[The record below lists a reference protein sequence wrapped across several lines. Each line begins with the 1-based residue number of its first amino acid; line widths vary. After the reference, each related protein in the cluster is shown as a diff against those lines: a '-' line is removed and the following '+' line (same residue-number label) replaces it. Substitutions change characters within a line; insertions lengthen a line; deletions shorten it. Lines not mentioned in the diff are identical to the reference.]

1 MPTSRQEAKPSI
13 ALAVFGRWSF
23 VASLAAGFAIGVAL
37 LPMAGNQIF
46 GAAAIFGALLI
57 AAGTALRAAQAE
69 TQVEALQLKLLDERS
84 YHAFVHGAVEGFFRT
99 TRDGRYLIANP
110 ALARMYGY
118 DSSEQLN
125 RELTDISAS
134 LYVDPNRRD
143 EFHALMKSQRV
154 VRDFV
159 SQIRRRDGTIIWIA
173 ENARTVTDDDD
184 QFLFYEG
191 TVEDIT
197 EKRQSEGAVRQ
208 ALRETQEAARQK
220 GAFLAAMSHEL
231 KTPLNA
237 VIGFSDLMRQELF
250 GPIENERYRSYVG
263 DVHENGLRLLAMIN
277 SILDFSRIEGGLLDL
292 DENIIC
298 VADAVAAARDEMT
311 ASGREAAAIHLQVP
325 PDLPL
330 LRADPKRLHQILMH
344 LLSNAAKFTSRN
356 GRIEI
361 AAKIAVDGG
370 LALVIRDTGI
380 GMASSLIRGALE
392 PFKQLDAGLE
402 RRFEGLGLGL
412 PLANALM
419 HLHGG
424 SLAIHSEPGR
434 GTTVNLNF
442 PAERTTRLVAAPPA
456 A

>member
-1 MPTSRQEAKPSI
+1 MPKTQIEAKPSI
-13 ALAVFGRWSF
+13 AVAIFSRWTF
-23 VASLAAGFAIGVAL
+23 MASVILGLAIGAAV
-37 LPMAGNQIF
+37 LPTSQDRIAS
-46 GAAAIFGALLI
+46 AAAMLGALLI
-57 AAGTALRAAQAE
+57 MAATATRAARAE
-69 TQVEALQLKLLDERS
+69 RQVETLQLKLRDERS
-84 YHAFVHGAVEGFFRT
+84 YHAFVDGAVEGFFRT
-99 TRDGRYLIANP
+99 TREGRYLIANP

-118 DSSEQLN
+118 ASAEQMHN
-125 RELTDISAS
+125 ELTDISAS
-134 LYVDPNRRD
+134 LYVDPNRRN
-143 EFHALMKSQRV
+143 EFHALMKSQRT
-154 VRDFV
+154 VRNFV
-159 SQIRRRDGTIIWIA
+159 SEIRRRDGSPIWIA

-197 EKRQSEGAVRQ
+197 EKRQSEEAMQR

-250 GPIENERYRSYVG
+250 GPIENERYRSYID
-263 DVHENGLRLLAMIN
+263 DVNQNGIRLLAMIN

-292 DENIIC
+292 DERVIS
-298 VADAVAAARDEMT
+298 VADIVDAAREEMTANGRAVAA
-311 ASGREAAAIHLQVP
+311 IHPQVP
-325 PDLPL
+325 QDLPA
-330 LRADPKRLHQILMH
+330 LRADPKRLHQVLMH
-344 LLSNAAKFTSRN
+344 VLSNAAKFTSKN
-356 GRIEI
+356 GRIDVI
-361 AAKIAVDGG
+361 AKVASDGD
-370 LALVIRDTGI
+370 LLLVIRDTGI

-419 HLHGG
+419 RLHGG
-424 SLAIHSEPGR
+424 SLAIQSEPGR

-442 PAERTTRLVAAPPA
+442 PAERVVRPSAVPA

>member
-1 MPTSRQEAKPSI
+1 MPAPNNAAKPSI
-13 ALAVFGRWSF
+13 ALAVLGRWAF
-23 VASLAAGFAIGVAL
+23 IASLAAGLVIGVAV
-37 LPMAGNQIF
+37 LPIAANQIV
-46 GAAAIFGALLI
+46 GAVAIFGALLI
-57 AAGTALRAAQAE
+57 AAASALRATRAE
-69 TQVEALQLKLLDERS
+69 TQVEGLQLKLLDERS
-84 YHAFVHGAVEGFFRT
+84 YHAFVDGSVEGFFRT

-110 ALARMYGY
+110 ALARIYGY
-118 DSSEQLN
+118 DSVEQLKS
-125 RELTDISAS
+125 ELTNISGS
-134 LYVDPNRRD
+134 LYVDPDRRN
-143 EFHALMKSQRV
+143 EFHELMTSQQV

-159 SQIRRRDGTIIWIA
+159 SQIRRRDGTLIWIA
-173 ENARTVTDDDD
+173 EDARTVTDDDG

-197 EKRQSEGAVRQ
+197 EKRQSEEATRQ

-250 GPIENERYRSYVG
+250 GPIQNERYRSYVG

-292 DENIIC
+292 DERIIG
-298 VADAVAAARDEMT
+298 VADAVDAARDELT
-311 ASGREAAAIHLQVP
+311 ASGRAIASIQVQVP
-325 PDLPL
+325 PDLPT
-330 LRADPKRLHQILMH
+330 LRADPKRLHQILTH

-361 AAKIAVDGG
+361 TAKTVGDGG
-370 LALVIRDTGI
+370 LTLVIRDTGI

-419 HLHGG
+419 RLHGG
-424 SLAIHSEPGR
+424 SLAINSEPGK
-434 GTTVNLNF
+434 GTTVSLNF
-442 PAERTTRLVAAPPA
+442 PRERTVAQAAAPA

>member
-1 MPTSRQEAKPSI
+1 MPKPLIAPKPSI
-13 ALAVFGRWSF
+13 VVAILGRWSF
-23 VASLAAGFAIGVAL
+23 VASLAAGFAIGLAL
-37 LPMAGNQIF
+37 LPLTANELI
-46 GAAAIFGALLI
+46 GAAVALGALAI
-57 AAGTALRAAQAE
+57 MAATAMRAARAE
-69 TQVEALQLKLLDERS
+69 SQVETLQRKLLDERS
-84 YHAFVHGAVEGFFRT
+84 YHAFVDGAVEGFFRT

-118 DSSEQLN
+118 ESTEQLN

-134 LYVDPNRRD
+134 LYVDPNRRN

-159 SQIRRRDGTIIWIA
+159 SQIRRRDGEIIWIA
-173 ENARTVTDDDD
+173 ENARIVTDDDD

-197 EKRQSEGAVRQ
+197 EKRQSEEATRQ

-263 DVHENGLRLLAMIN
+263 DVHENGLRLLAMID

-292 DENIIC
+292 DERAIG
-298 VADAVAAARDEMT
+298 VADALAAARDAMLS
-311 ASGREAAAIHLQVP
+311 SGRAMATIQLHVP
-325 PDLPL
+325 ADVPA

-344 LLSNAAKFTSRN
+344 LLSNAAKFTSKN
-356 GRIEI
+356 GRIDVI
-361 AAKIAVDGG
+361 AKVMPGG
-370 LALVIRDTGI
+370 SLALIIRDTGI

-412 PLANALM
+412 PLANALLR
-419 HLHGG
+419 LHGG
-424 SLAIHSEPGR
+424 SLAIHSEPGH
-434 GTTVNLNF
+434 GTTVNIAF
-442 PAERTTRLVAAPPA
+442 PPERTIRLAAAPA

>member
-1 MPTSRQEAKPSI
+1 MPAPNNAAKPSV
-13 ALAVFGRWSF
+13 ALAVFGRWAF
-23 VASLAAGFAIGVAL
+23 IASLVAGFAIGVAVV
-37 LPMAGNQIF
+37 PIAANQIA

-57 AAGTALRAAQAE
+57 AAASALRAKRAE
-69 TQVEALQLKLLDERS
+69 TQVEGLQLKLLDERS
-84 YHAFVHGAVEGFFRT
+84 YHAFVDGAVEGFFRT

-110 ALARMYGY
+110 ALARIYGY
-118 DSSEQLN
+118 DSVEQLKS
-125 RELTDISAS
+125 ELTNISGA
-134 LYVDPNRRD
+134 LYVDPDRRN
-143 EFHALMKSQRV
+143 EFHELMTSQRV

-159 SQIRRRDGTIIWIA
+159 SQIRRRDGSLIWIA
-173 ENARTVTDDDD
+173 EDARTVTDDDG

-197 EKRQSEGAVRQ
+197 EKHQAEEATRQ
-208 ALRETQEAARQK
+208 ALCETQEAARQK

-263 DVHENGLRLLAMIN
+263 DVHDNGLRLLAMIN

-292 DENIIC
+292 DERIIG
-298 VADAVAAARDEMT
+298 VADAVDAARDEIT
-311 ASGREAAAIHLQVP
+311 ASGRAIASILVQVP
-325 PDLPL
+325 PDLPT

-361 AAKIAVDGG
+361 IAKTAGDGG
-370 LALVIRDTGI
+370 IVLVIRDTGI

-419 HLHGG
+419 RLHGG
-424 SLAIHSEPGR
+424 SLAINSEPGK
-434 GTTVNLNF
+434 GTTVSLNF
-442 PAERTTRLVAAPPA
+442 PSERTIRQAAAPA

>member
-1 MPTSRQEAKPSI
+1 MPKPQIEAKPSV
-13 ALAVFGRWSF
+13 AVAIFGRWTF
-23 VASLAAGFAIGVAL
+23 IASMTVGLAIGVL
-37 LPMAGNQIF
+37 ILPTAQDQVV
-46 GAAAIFGALLI
+46 AAAAMLGALLI
-57 AAGTALRAAQAE
+57 MAATAIRAARAE
-69 TQVEALQLKLLDERS
+69 RQVETLQLKLLDEHS
-84 YHAFVHGAVEGFFRT
+84 YHAFVDGAVEGFFRT
-99 TRDGRYLIANP
+99 AREGRYLIANP

-118 DSSEQLN
+118 DTPEQMRN
-125 RELTDISAS
+125 ELTDISAS
-134 LYVDPNRRD
+134 LYVDPNRRN

-159 SQIRRRDGTIIWIA
+159 SQIRRRDGSLIWIA

-197 EKRQSEGAVRQ
+197 EKRQSEEAMQR
-208 ALRETQEAARQK
+208 ALRETQEAVRQK
-220 GAFLAAMSHEL
+220 GAFLAVMSHEL

-250 GPIENERYRSYVG
+250 GPIDNERYRSYVD
-263 DVHENGLRLLAMIN
+263 DVHQNGLRLLAMIN

-292 DENIIC
+292 DESVIS
-298 VADAVAAARDEMT
+298 VAETLTTALDEMT
-311 ASGREAAAIHLQVP
+311 VSGRAAASIHLQVP
-325 PDLPL
+325 PDLPS

-344 LLSNAAKFTSRN
+344 VLSNAAKFTSKN
-356 GRIEI
+356 GRIDI
-361 AAKIAVDGG
+361 IAKIGNDGG
-370 LALVIRDTGI
+370 LGLVIRDTGI
-380 GMASSLIRGALE
+380 GMASALIRGALE

-419 HLHGG
+419 RLHGG

-442 PAERTTRLVAAPPA
+442 PAERTIRRIAAPA

>member
-1 MPTSRQEAKPSI
+1 MPQKPPNEPTPSI
-13 ALAVFGRWSF
+13 AVALLGRWSF
-23 VASLAAGFAIGVAL
+23 VASLVAGVGI
-37 LPMAGNQIF
+37 
-46 GAAAIFGALLI
+46 GAAVMPVSVNEIPSAAAMFGALVI
-57 AAGTALRAAQAE
+57 MAATALRAGRAE
-69 TQVEALQLKLLDERS
+69 RQVDDLQSKLLDERS
-84 YHAFVHGAVEGFFRT
+84 FRAFVYGAVEGFFRT

-118 DSSEQLN
+118 ETPDQLKA
-125 RELTDISAS
+125 ELTDISAT
-134 LYVDPNRRD
+134 LYVDPSRRN
-143 EFHALMKSQRV
+143 EFHSQMKSTRV
-154 VRDFV
+154 VRNFV
-159 SQIRRRDGTIIWIA
+159 SQIRRRDGHLIWIS

-197 EKRQSEGAVRQ
+197 EKRLSEEATQR

-292 DENIIC
+292 DERIIS
-298 VADAVAAARDEMT
+298 VSDAVAAARDEMIARGKPMPT
-311 ASGREAAAIHLQVP
+311 IALHIT
-325 PDLPL
+325 PDLPG
-330 LRADPKRLHQILMH
+330 LRADPKRLHQILIQ

-356 GRIEI
+356 GRIDII
-361 AAKIAVDGG
+361 ARVLPAGG
-370 LALVIRDTGI
+370 LTLMIRDTGI

-392 PFKQLDAGLE
+392 PFNQLDAGLE

-419 HLHGG
+419 RLHGG
-424 SLAIHSEPGR
+424 SLAIHSEPGH
-434 GTTVNLNF
+434 GTTVNLDF
-442 PAERTTRLVAAPPA
+442 PAERMVPA
-456 A
+456 ATVPAA

>member
-1 MPTSRQEAKPSI
+1 MPTSLNAPQPSI
-13 ALAVFGRWSF
+13 AVAILGRWSF
-23 VASLAAGFAIGVAL
+23 VASLAVGFGIGLAL
-37 LPMAGNQIF
+37 LPFTANQLT
-46 GAAAIFGALLI
+46 GAAVAVGALAI
-57 AAGTALRAAQAE
+57 MAATAIRAARAE
-69 TQVEALQLKLLDERS
+69 SQVETLQLKLLDERS
-84 YHAFVHGAVEGFFRT
+84 YHAFVDGAVEGFFRT

-118 DSSEQLN
+118 EDTEHLKS
-125 RELTDISAS
+125 ELTDISAS

-143 EFHALMKSQRV
+143 EFHALMRSQRV

-159 SQIRRRDGTIIWIA
+159 SQIRTRDGKLIWIA
-173 ENARTVTDDDD
+173 ENARIVTDDDD

-197 EKRQSEGAVRQ
+197 EKRESEEATRQ

-263 DVHENGLRLLAMIN
+263 DVHENGLRLLAMID

-292 DENIIC
+292 DERTIH
-298 VADAVAAARDEMT
+298 VGDALAAARDAMLS
-311 ASGREAAAIHLQVP
+311 SGRAVAAIQLHVP
-325 PDLPL
+325 ADLPA

-344 LLSNAAKFTSRN
+344 LLSNAAKFTSKN
-356 GRIEI
+356 GRIDVI
-361 AAKIAVDGG
+361 AKVMANGG
-370 LALVIRDTGI
+370 LALIIRDTGI

-419 HLHGG
+419 RLHGG
-424 SLAIHSEPGR
+424 SLAIHSEPGH
-434 GTTVNLNF
+434 GTTVNLDF
-442 PAERTTRLVAAPPA
+442 PSERTVPQAAAPA

>member
-1 MPTSRQEAKPSI
+1 MPAPQKEAKPSI
-13 ALAVFGRWSF
+13 AVAVFGHWSF
-23 VASLAAGFAIGVAL
+23 VASLAAGLAIGLAL
-37 LPMAGNQIF
+37 LPLAGDRLI
-46 GAAAIFGALLI
+46 GAAVIVGALLI
-57 AAGTALRAAQAE
+57 MAATAMRAARAE
-69 TQVEALQLKLLDERS
+69 TQVESLQLKLLDERS
-84 YHAFVHGAVEGFFRT
+84 YHAFVDGAVEGFFRT

-110 ALARMYGY
+110 ALARIYGY
-118 DSSEQLN
+118 ETSEQLKS
-125 RELTDISAS
+125 ELKDISAS

-159 SQIRRRDGTIIWIA
+159 SLIRRRDGTLIWIA
-173 ENARTVTDDDD
+173 ENARIVTDDDG

-197 EKRQSEGAVRQ
+197 EKRQSEEATRQ
-208 ALRETQEAARQK
+208 ALRETQEASRQK

-250 GPIENERYRSYVG
+250 GPIENDRYRSYVD

-292 DENIIC
+292 DETILC
-298 VADAVAAARDEMT
+298 VADAVDAARDAMAATGKAT
-311 ASGREAAAIHLQVP
+311 ASIHVQVP
-325 PDLPL
+325 PDLPS
-330 LRADPKRLHQILMH
+330 LRADAKRLHQILMH
-344 LLSNAAKFTSRN
+344 VLSNAAKFTSRN
-356 GRIEI
+356 GRIDI
-361 AAKIAVDGG
+361 RAKVAGDGG
-370 LALVIRDTGI
+370 LVLVIQDTGI

-419 HLHGG
+419 RLHGG
-424 SLAIHSEPGR
+424 GLAIHSEPGQ
-434 GTTVNLNF
+434 GTTVSLNF
-442 PAERTTRLVAAPPA
+442 PRERTLRLAAAPA

>member
-1 MPTSRQEAKPSI
+1 MPTPLNEAKPPI
-13 ALAVFGRWSF
+13 ACAVFGRWSF
-23 VASLAAGFAIGVAL
+23 LASLAVGFVTGLAV
-37 LPMAGNQIF
+37 LPVAGNQIAG
-46 GAAAIFGALLI
+46 GAAILGALILM
-57 AAGTALRAAQAE
+57 AATALRAARAE
-69 TQVEALQLKLLDERS
+69 SQVETLQSKLIDERS
-84 YHAFVHGAVEGFFRT
+84 YRAFVDGAVEGFFRT
-99 TRDGRYLIANP
+99 TKDGRYLIANP

-118 DSSEQLN
+118 DSVEQL
-125 RELTDISAS
+125 RGELTDISSS
-134 LYVDPNRRD
+134 LYIEPNRRE

-159 SQIRRRDGTIIWIA
+159 SQIRRRDGRLIWIA
-173 ENARTVTDDDD
+173 ENARTVTDDEE

-191 TVEDIT
+191 IVEDIT
-197 EKRQSEGAVRQ
+197 EKRESEEATRR

-250 GPIENERYRSYVG
+250 GPIENERYHSYIA
-263 DVHENGLRLLAMIN
+263 DVYENGLRLLAMIN

-292 DENIIC
+292 DESIVSI
-298 VADAVAAARDEMT
+298 AGAAAAARDEM
-311 ASGREAAAIHLQVP
+311 AAGGRAIAPIHIDVP
-325 PDLPL
+325 PDLPS

-344 LLSNAAKFTSRN
+344 VLSNAAKFTARN

-361 AAKIAVDGG
+361 RARLAGDKG
-370 LALVIRDTGI
+370 LALVVRDTGI
-380 GMASSLIRGALE
+380 GMASALIRGALE

-419 HLHGG
+419 RLHGG
-424 SLAIHSEPGR
+424 NLTIHSEPGR
-434 GTTVNLNF
+434 GTTVSLNF
-442 PAERTTRLVAAPPA
+442 PSERTTRQAAQPVA
-456 A
+456 

>member
-1 MPTSRQEAKPSI
+1 MPTPLNAPKPSI
-13 ALAVFGRWSF
+13 AVAILGRWSF
-23 VASLAAGFAIGVAL
+23 VASLAVGFGIGLAL
-37 LPMAGNQIF
+37 LPFTATQLT
-46 GAAAIFGALLI
+46 GAAVALGALAI
-57 AAGTALRAAQAE
+57 MAATAMRAARAE
-69 TQVEALQLKLLDERS
+69 NQVETLQLKLLDERS
-84 YHAFVHGAVEGFFRT
+84 YHAFVDGAVEGFFRT

-118 DSSEQLN
+118 ESTEQLTN
-125 RELTDISAS
+125 ELTDISAS
-134 LYVDPNRRD
+134 LYVDPKRRD
-143 EFHALMKSQRV
+143 EFHALMRSQRV

-159 SQIRRRDGTIIWIA
+159 SQIRTRDGKLIWIA
-173 ENARTVTDDDD
+173 ENARIVTDDDD

-197 EKRQSEGAVRQ
+197 EKRESEEATRQ

-263 DVHENGLRLLAMIN
+263 DVHENGLRLLAMID

-292 DENIIC
+292 DERTID
-298 VADAVAAARDEMT
+298 VGDALAAARD
-311 ASGREAAAIHLQVP
+311 ALLSSGRAVATIQLHVP
-325 PDLPL
+325 ADLPA

-344 LLSNAAKFTSRN
+344 LLSNAAKFTSKN
-356 GRIEI
+356 GRIDVI
-361 AAKIAVDGG
+361 AKVMPGGG
-370 LALVIRDTGI
+370 LALIIRDTGI

-419 HLHGG
+419 RLHGG
-424 SLAIHSEPGR
+424 SLAIHSEPGH
-434 GTTVNLNF
+434 GTTVNLDF
-442 PAERTTRLVAAPPA
+442 PPERTVPQAAAPA

>member
-1 MPTSRQEAKPSI
+1 MPNSLSPPKPSI
-13 ALAVFGRWSF
+13 AVTVFGRWSF
-23 VASLAAGFAIGVAL
+23 VASLVGGGAIGLVL
-37 LPMAGNQIF
+37 LPVSGNELVS
-46 GAAAIFGALLI
+46 AAIALGALAI
-57 AAGTALRAAQAE
+57 MVATAMRAARAE
-69 TQVEALQLKLLDERS
+69 SQVESLQLKLLDERS
-84 YHAFVHGAVEGFFRT
+84 YHAFVDGAVEGFFRT

-118 DSSEQLN
+118 DNTDQLKS
-125 RELTDISAS
+125 ELTDISAS
-134 LYVDPNRRD
+134 LYVDPKRRD

-159 SQIRRRDGTIIWIA
+159 SQIRTRDGELIWIA
-173 ENARTVTDDDD
+173 ENARIVTDDDD

-197 EKRQSEGAVRQ
+197 DKRESEEATRQ

-263 DVHENGLRLLAMIN
+263 DVHENGLRLLAMID

-292 DENIIC
+292 EERTIVLTDTL
-298 VADAVAAARDEMT
+298 AAARDAMLS
-311 ASGREAAAIHLQVP
+311 SGRAVATIQLHVP
-325 PDLPL
+325 ADLPS

-344 LLSNAAKFTSRN
+344 LLSNAAKFTSKN
-356 GRIEI
+356 GRIDVI
-361 AAKIAVDGG
+361 AKVMAGGG
-370 LALVIRDTGI
+370 LAVIIRDTGI

-419 HLHGG
+419 RLHGG
-424 SLAIHSEPGR
+424 SLAIHSEPGH
-434 GTTVNLNF
+434 GTTVNLDF
-442 PAERTTRLVAAPPA
+442 PPERTVRQAAAPA

>member
-1 MPTSRQEAKPSI
+1 MPVKPQSEAKPSTAI
-13 ALAVFGRWSF
+13 AVLGRRSF
-23 VASLAAGFAIGVAL
+23 VLSLVAGLGLGAAILPISGSQLAA
-37 LPMAGNQIF
+37 
-46 GAAAIFGALLI
+46 AAAMLGALMI
-57 AAGTALRAAQAE
+57 MAATALRAARAE
-69 TQVEALQLKLLDERS
+69 RQVETLQLKLLDERS
-84 YHAFVHGAVEGFFRT
+84 YHAFVDGAVEGFFRT
-99 TRDGRYLIANP
+99 THDGRYLIANP

-118 DSSEQLN
+118 ETAEQLQA
-125 RELTDISAS
+125 ELTDISAS
-134 LYVDPNRRD
+134 LYIDPNRRN
-143 EFHALMKSQRV
+143 EFHALMKSTRI

-159 SQIRRRDGTIIWIA
+159 SQIRRRDGQLIWIS
-173 ENARTVTDDDD
+173 ENARTVTDEDD
-184 QFLFYEG
+184 QFLLYEG

-197 EKRQSEGAVRQ
+197 EKRLSEEATQR

-250 GPIENERYRSYVG
+250 GPIENERYRSYDG

-292 DENIIC
+292 EESVI
-298 VADAVAAARDEMT
+298 AVSEAVTAAREEMISRGKPMPT
-311 ASGREAAAIHLQVP
+311 IALHVP
-325 PDLPL
+325 PDLPA
-330 LRADPKRLHQILMH
+330 LRADPKRLHQILMQ

-356 GRIEI
+356 GRIDII
-361 AAKIAVDGG
+361 AKVLAGGGVAVM
-370 LALVIRDTGI
+370 VRDTGI

-419 HLHGG
+419 RLHGG
-424 SLAIHSEPGR
+424 SLSIHSEPGH
-434 GTTVNLNF
+434 GTTVDLDF
-442 PAERTTRLVAAPPA
+442 PAERVVRVSAAPA